1 MADKTLKA
9 QIGRNIKR
17 LRVEQGLTQEQVAQ
31 QIGITW
37 RNYQRYE
44 KGLVVPRGDNLAK
57 AAKVFGVTEEEI
69 VGIKPGPRGKDASL
83 VELVS
88 MVGRLESQVNDLLAW
103 KRDQEQI
110 NRLLQ
115 QALQPDGDLEA

>member
-1 MADKTLKA
+1 MAEMTLKA
-9 QIGRNIKR
+9 QIGRNMKR
-17 LRVEQGLTQEQVAQ
+17 LRTEQGLTQEQVAQ

-44 KGLVVPRGDNLAK
+44 KGLVVPRGDNLSK

-69 VGIKPGPRGKDASL
+69 VGIKPGPKGKDASL
-83 VELVS
+83 AELVS
-88 MVGRLESQVNDLLAW
+88 KLGRLESQVNELLAW
-103 KRDQEQI
+103 KRDQEQV

-115 QALQPDGDLEA
+115 QALKPDEDLEA